1 LERRAMAGAEQVVK
15 QLRKAAGSDPRV
27 DLRHLKIDFDPD
39 AGIATLEGEV
49 PNVAM
54 KRLALRRVGA
64 VPAVTDIVDRI
75 RVRPAE
81 RLGDGAVRDLVCDVL
96 AQEPALQLY
105 EIRQR
110 TGDRVETVRGAPPE
124 PGGFIEFTVEE
135 GVVTLTGRVLGL
147 EAKRLAGVL
156 AWWVPGSRDVIN
168 GLGVEPPEPDSDDA
182 IANAVRLVLERDP
195 LVDEAHVHVGV
206 QDAVVTLAGILPDEA
221 QREMAEF
228 DAWYVFGVDDVVN
241 DIEVHRY

>member
-1 LERRAMAGAEQVVK
+1 
-15 QLRKAAGSDPRV
+15 
-27 DLRHLKIDFDPD
+27 
-39 AGIATLEGEV
+39 
-49 PNVAM
+49 
-54 KRLALRRVGA
+54 
-64 VPAVTDIVDRI
+64 
-75 RVRPAE
+75 VR
-81 RLGDGAVRDLVCDVL
+81 DVL

-124 PGGFIEFTVEE
+124 PGGFIEFTIEE

-168 GLGVEPPEPDSDDA
+168 GLAVEPPEPDSDEA

-195 LVDEAHVHVGV
+195 LVDEARVHVG
-206 QDAVVTLAGILPDEA
+206 DLGAVVTLAGILRDEA

-241 DIEVHRY
+241 DIEVHPY

>member
-1 LERRAMAGAEQVVK
+1 LADAERVVK
-15 QLRKAAGSDPRV
+15 ELRKAAGSDPRV
-27 DLRHLKIDFDPD
+27 NLRDLKIKFDPD
-39 AGIATLEGEV
+39 GGIATLEGEV
-49 PNVAM
+49 ANVAI
-54 KRLALRRVGA
+54 KRLALRRAGA
-64 VPAVTDIVDRI
+64 VPAVAGIVDRI

-81 RLGDGAVRDLVCDVL
+81 KLSAAAIRDLVRDAL

-110 TGDRVETVRGAPPE
+110 TGDQVETVRGAPPE
-124 PGGFIEFTVEE
+124 PGGFIEFTVED
-135 GVVTLTGRVLGL
+135 GVVTLAGRVLGL

-168 GLGVEPPEPDSDDA
+168 GLAVEPPEPDSDEA
-182 IANAVRLVLERDP
+182 IANAVGLVLERDP
-195 LVDEAHVHVGV
+195 LVNEAHVHVGV
-206 QDAVVTLAGILPDEA
+206 QDSVVKLAGILPDAA